1 MSSPTGR
8 SEATRSQDSVHA
20 SSQYAAETALEDTAS
35 SVRGMGA
42 PPGVTVQW
50 LSHTP
55 NTAFGR
61 RMRDI
66 RSRSVSPRPRRVISP
81 SLSVAQFR
89 AREAEHAAATAISGV
104 DQVAGETRRTCE
116 IAESAIA
123 EARSVH
129 GAVESRVAALSAR
142 ADESTARVVEV
153 LTEQVQKAT
162 AETEAKASRTVG
174 TIVQQLEKEITAAA
188 TSTAATAEITTRT
201 VAEGLRKDVQAQLDQ
216 NRADTLRK
224 TDEAQRRLDQVS
236 DELKNLTSQL
246 NSFKPASSQNVEAA
260 QKQLSEDFQK
270 QLSMQSKVSD
280 DVQQKLVAQTVRLDN
295 LSESV
300 IESQK
305 TAQANADL
313 MQTLLV
319 NMENLGEHFKQL
331 QADLEHWKSPAYQ
344 EAEREY
350 AEMEQNLLREV
361 SLSTPA
367 VTEPETAAI
376 SPNTSMLP
384 VFSAPSVAVPSS
396 ANFTVTTKELEAR
409 GLHAEWVTG
418 TALKLPHPGI
428 PMSSADKA
436 FDLGKQGQDE
446 QSRIPQFLNLM
457 GSQKGT
463 SNPGLDSHQRRITP
477 IPVSSPEKPSPMQ
490 QKNEFSEE
498 NQGSGSEII
507 QRLEKEKTAAEEL
520 ALKYKKNFEEE
531 YRRQGYRQVAQ
542 TMFGAKIRDVTNE
555 NQFAEDE
562 ELSSWT
568 GGAGRPTIGE
578 TSISTQEAERI
589 RAEVRAV
596 MHEQFAEGRAAL
608 RANLGLPQ
616 EGLIQSDK
624 AAPSKTVIDL
634 VSQSAETPENVKPRS
649 SFGSPVSVTNAVSSP
664 TTVTSKNQP
673 FATAAWK
680 PKEPPCF
687 FGRST
692 EDAHTWVSL
701 VRNYLTFMSGSDSQ
715 QVAYTVTLFR
725 EAAHEWYM
733 SFERRNRGPPRDWAG
748 LVAALLDRFG

>member
-89 AREAEHAAATAISGV
+89 AREAENAAATAISGM
-104 DQVAGETRRTCE
+104 DQVAGETRRARE

-174 TIVQQLEKEITAAA
+174 TIVQQLEKEITVAA

-201 VAEGLRKDVQAQLDQ
+201 VAEGLRKDVQAQIDQ

-270 QLSMQSKVSD
+270 QLSMQSKVSE
-280 DVQQKLVAQTVRLDN
+280 DVQQKLVAQTERLDN

-305 TAQANADL
+305 TC
-313 MQTLLV
+313 
-319 NMENLGEHFKQL
+319 
-331 QADLEHWKSPAYQ
+331 
-344 EAEREY
+344 
-350 AEMEQNLLREV
+350 
-361 SLSTPA
+361 
-367 VTEPETAAI
+367 
-376 SPNTSMLP
+376 
-384 VFSAPSVAVPSS
+384 
-396 ANFTVTTKELEAR
+396 
-409 GLHAEWVTG
+409 
-418 TALKLPHPGI
+418 
-428 PMSSADKA
+428 
-436 FDLGKQGQDE
+436 
-446 QSRIPQFLNLM
+446 
-457 GSQKGT
+457 
-463 SNPGLDSHQRRITP
+463 
-477 IPVSSPEKPSPMQ
+477 
-490 QKNEFSEE
+490 
-498 NQGSGSEII
+498 
-507 QRLEKEKTAAEEL
+507 
-520 ALKYKKNFEEE
+520 
-531 YRRQGYRQVAQ
+531 
-542 TMFGAKIRDVTNE
+542 
-555 NQFAEDE
+555 
-562 ELSSWT
+562 
-568 GGAGRPTIGE
+568 
-578 TSISTQEAERI
+578 
-589 RAEVRAV
+589 
-596 MHEQFAEGRAAL
+596 
-608 RANLGLPQ
+608 
-616 EGLIQSDK
+616 
-624 AAPSKTVIDL
+624 PSK
-634 VSQSAETPENVKPRS
+634 
-649 SFGSPVSVTNAVSSP
+649 
-664 TTVTSKNQP
+664 
-673 FATAAWK
+673 
-680 PKEPPCF
+680 C
-687 FGRST
+687 
-692 EDAHTWVSL
+692 
-701 VRNYLTFMSGSDSQ
+701 
-715 QVAYTVTLFR
+715 
-725 EAAHEWYM
+725 
-733 SFERRNRGPPRDWAG
+733 
-748 LVAALLDRFG
+748 